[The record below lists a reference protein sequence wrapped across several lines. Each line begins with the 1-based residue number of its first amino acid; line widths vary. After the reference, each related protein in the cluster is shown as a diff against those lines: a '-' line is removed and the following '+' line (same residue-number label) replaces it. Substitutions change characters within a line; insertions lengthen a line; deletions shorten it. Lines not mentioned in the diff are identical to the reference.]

1 MAPSAARIRDQVRSE
16 GPAGPEN
23 AGRSSGVYL
32 REARDRF
39 RRSGGTATETG
50 EGSGSA
56 AGAHKRDIYAA
67 RLIEAQELVAP
78 DALRGC
84 WLHLAHAE
92 SDLIGV
98 LLEKALLDTTQAR
111 QLRRASSLFAR
122 VEEDVQTALCL
133 QEHGVSDE
141 SLARAMRN
149 QALAGYRCHLEA
161 LLDAAAWP
169 SSEARHAA
177 SSESP
182 RRRAGLRPR
191 LPVCAQRPHT
201 PALPRPD
208 DEARLIA
215 GRYRIEERVGS
226 GAMGAVYRARHV
238 VTERPL
244 ALKLVET
251 RGAEARARF
260 LREARSLGR
269 LRHPHIVQV
278 HDAGEAG
285 PERLYMALDYIEGQT
300 LSQRL
305 EKEGPFGLEE
315 LARVLT
321 QILEA
326 VGHAHRLGVVHRDLK
341 GDNIML
347 EHIDGRLSVKV
358 LDFGVAKLIEQDV
371 CGGFQTIAGQLCGT
385 PAYMSPEQAAGAEI
399 SPLSDMYSVGVLAYE
414 MTTGRLPFQSTT
426 SMGFLGQHM
435 AQTPEPPRN
444 HCPHLPE
451 ALEVWILRLLE
462 KEPEDRFPAAP
473 VALRALQEVFRSLQT
488 GLSEPA

>member
-1 MAPSAARIRDQVRSE
+1 MAHS
-16 GPAGPEN
+16 
-23 AGRSSGVYL
+23 
-32 REARDRF
+32 
-39 RRSGGTATETG
+39 
-50 EGSGSA
+50 SA
-56 AGAHKRDIYAA
+56 AGAQKRDVYAA
-67 RLIEAQELVAP
+67 RLIEAQQLIADE
-78 DALRGC
+78 ALRSS
-84 WLHLAHAE
+84 WSQLAEAE

-98 LLEKALLDTTQAR
+98 LLARGLLDTARAR

-122 VEEDVQTALCL
+122 VQEEVQTALCL
-133 QEHGVSDE
+133 HEHGVADE
-141 SLARAMRN
+141 GLQQAMRS

-161 LLDAAAWP
+161 LLEAKAWP
-169 SSEARHAA
+169 SSEARLAA
-177 SSESP
+177 SAECP
-182 RRRAGLRPR
+182 RRRAAYRPS
-191 LPVCAQRPHT
+191 LPACARPPQRPT
-201 PALPRPD
+201 LPRPSQD
-208 DEARLIA
+208 DARLIA

-285 PERLYMALDYIEGQT
+285 PKRLYMALDYIEGQT

-305 EKEGPFGLEE
+305 EQQGPFGLEE
-315 LARVLT
+315 LFRVLT

-347 EHIDGRLSVKV
+347 ERFDDRLSVKI
-358 LDFGVAKLIEQDV
+358 LDFGVAKLLEKDV
-371 CGGFQTIAGQLCGT
+371 CGGFQTMAGQLCGT

-414 MTTGRLPFQSTT
+414 MATGRLPFQSTT

-435 AQTPEPPRN
+435 AQTPEPPRS
-444 HCPHLPE
+444 HCPDLPP
-451 ALEVWILRLLE
+451 ALEDWILRLLE
-462 KEPEDRFPAAP
+462 KEPEDRFPAAT
-473 VALRALQEVFRSLQT
+473 VALRSLQT
-488 GLSEPA
+488 LFQTLRPGVSVPA